1 MHRLLYTLSIS
12 LLAGS
17 LFAADPFVGTWKP
30 DVQKWRRS
38 PGGSEHVKSEM
49 FIIEA
54 TGREKYRRSA
64 RTIVDGKA
72 TAAPPDDWIVDGK
85 KHRLLDG
92 TELTIQRMAERHL
105 TMAVSGPKGSTVD
118 EWIVSPDSR
127 TLTQTRK
134 GSGLNSG
141 RPLDELLVY
150 SKQ

>member
-1 MHRLLYTLSIS
+1 MHRLLYPLSLF

-30 DVQKWRRS
+30 DMEKWKLS
-38 PGGSEHVKSEM
+38 PGASERVKSEM
-49 FIIEA
+49 IIIEA
-54 TGREKYRRSA
+54 TGKEKYRRSA

-85 KHRLLDG
+85 KHSLLDG
-92 TELTIQRMAERHL
+92 TKLTIQRIAERHL

-118 EWIVSPDSR
+118 EWIVSPDGR

-134 GSGLNSG
+134 GTGLNSR